1 MLFFILKASI
11 FPELILHAKES
22 WIYEHMMFVPLPL
35 QKLVLFFMLTP
46 TLHYSLHPTLTLAEK
61 SPYEERIESCF
72 WREINATIFDLS
84 GAGVLLIWIIF
95 FQKKYCAL
103 TRGLNTL
110 PIGVQR
116 ELNVQNGSRNSKI
129 LTFIFPICWLFILC
143 RISIICTV
151 QYTILFLCISFTE
164 YPSNIFFCTIFEA
177 GQSSTPYTSG
187 SKSQKL
193 EPILHECFRRN
204 HYNLEHPPVCPTCIT
219 SPLEVCNA
227 YLKLNSN
234 VLHCIQ

>member
-1 MLFFILKASI
+1 
-11 FPELILHAKES
+11 
-22 WIYEHMMFVPLPL
+22 MFVPLPL

-164 YPSNIFFCTIFEA
+164 YPSNIFFLHIFWSRTKFNTVYVWIEESEIRA
-177 GQSSTPYTSG
+177 NSARVFSAQPLQSRASACLSHVY
-187 SKSQKL
+187 
-193 EPILHECFRRN
+193 H
-204 HYNLEHPPVCPTCIT
+204 
-219 SPLEVCNA
+219 
-227 YLKLNSN
+227 
-234 VLHCIQ
+234 